1 MRKFIKLFSALA
13 LFFLIFTANS
23 FSEIVNK
30 VKIQGNERISLESI
44 MVFGDITLGNNYESQ
59 DINLLIKKLYETNFF
74 SDIETQLKD
83 GVLTVTV
90 RENPIVNSIVFNGEK
105 AKKYKEKMRE
115 LIVLKEKGS
124 FIENCILRP
133 RSSVPII
140 DHIKISLE

>member
-74 SDIETQLKD
+74 SDIEKTQ
-83 GVLTVTV
+83 
-90 RENPIVNSIVFNGEK
+90 
-105 AKKYKEKMRE
+105 
-115 LIVLKEKGS
+115 
-124 FIENCILRP
+124 
-133 RSSVPII
+133 
-140 DHIKISLE
+140 

>member
-90 RENPIVNSIVFNGEK
+90 RENPIVNSIVFDGEE
-105 AKKYKEKMRE
+105 ANKYIDALNEMLNLREKTSFVKNYIKSDINIIKE
-115 LIVLKEKGS
+115 
-124 FIENCILRP
+124 F
-133 RSSVPII
+133 
-140 DHIKISLE
+140 